1 MLMLEEIIKK
11 QKQEICFI
19 KKKKKRAEQEGTSLH
34 VHQSKP
40 RCGKI
45 LETRSDV
52 LTYRSARLHWYLD
65 TES

>member
-19 KKKKKRAEQEGTSLH
+19 KKKRAEREGTSLH

-52 LTYRSARLHWYLD
+52 LTYRSVRLNWYLD